1 MPRQTGLEDW
11 LAHQG
16 VSLGEHFVMDPQNAA
31 FPAPVT
37 RQVGGYSFQELVMLD
52 YPYFADVRDEG
63 INDDVGFL
71 SGVRQLTLTWPS
83 PVLASVAEGDA
94 RIVTPLLSSSPES
107 WLSDSLDV
115 MPRITE
121 AGLSGFQSEGE
132 LAAQP
137 LAVMVEGRFESAF
150 AGQSSPLLDVPDS
163 EGDIGGDNGEEVPGE
178 EDTLGVV
185 SSVIDFSPASSR
197 LIVIGSNNFLA
208 DQILQFIGSAE
219 GIVYA
224 NSTQL
229 MASIVD
235 WTLEDSSLL
244 SIRSRGHF
252 NRTLP
257 PLDESAQMVIESI
270 NYFIAV
276 IGVLAVFGVHRQRL
290 KRQKARYSA
299 WMSGG
304 AA

>member
-1 MPRQTGLEDW
+1 MP
-11 LAHQG
+11 QG
-16 VSLGEHFVMDPQNAA
+16 SER
-31 FPAPVT
+31 T
-37 RQVGGYSFQELVMLD
+37 
-52 YPYFADVRDEG
+52 
-63 INDDVGFL
+63 
-71 SGVRQLTLTWPS
+71 
-83 PVLASVAEGDA
+83 
-94 RIVTPLLSSSPES
+94 VTPLLSSSAAS

-121 AGLSGFQSEGE
+121 AGLSGFQAEGE
-132 LAAQP
+132 LGAQP
-137 LAVMVEGRFESAF
+137 LAVMIEGRFESAF
-150 AGQSSPLLDVPDS
+150 AGQSSPLLDVPDA
-163 EGDIGGDNGEEVPGE
+163 EGDIDEQNGDEVPGE
-178 EDTLGVV
+178 EDSLGVV
-185 SSVIDFSPASSR
+185 SSVIDFSPASAR
-197 LIVIGSNNFLA
+197 LIVFGSNNFLA

-219 GIVYA
+219 GIIYA

-229 MASIVD
+229 MTNIVD

-270 NYFIAV
+270 NYFLAA
-276 IGVLAVFGVHRQRL
+276 LAVLLVYGVHRQRL
-290 KRQKARYSA
+290 KRQRLRYSA